1 MSGWLCMVAGVILLQ
16 LDTWI
21 FQTMWLGLVGALL
34 MICSMYFGLTQK
46 EK

>member
-1 MSGWLCMVAGVILLQ
+1 MIGGVILLQ

-21 FQTMWLGLVGALL
+21 LQTMWLGLAGAVL
-34 MICSMYFGLTQK
+34 MIYSMYIGVTEK

>member
-1 MSGWLCMVAGVILLQ
+1 MSHWLFMVVGVTLLQ

-21 FQTMWLGLVGALL
+21 FQTMWLGLIGALL
-34 MICSMYFGLTQK
+34 MICSMYFGVTQE

>member
-1 MSGWLCMVAGVILLQ
+1 MRYGLCMIGGVILLQ

-21 FQTMWLGLVGALL
+21 LQTMWLGLAGAVL
-34 MICSMYFGLTQK
+34 MIYSMYIGVTEK